1 MIPKNIV
8 EEIKSR
14 LDIVDVISE
23 YINLE
28 RVGQYYRALCPFH
41 TETRPSFYVSP
52 KLQRY
57 KCFGCGASGDVIK
70 FVQEMENIS
79 FYEALEKLSKKAGID
94 LSKYSKTAA
103 KSGYAIYTSFY
114 EKLKD
119 LYKKEL
125 LKNKKSLTYLKDK
138 RKLSE
143 EEILKFEF
151 GYSPPNS
158 KLPITVAKELNFSL
172 EMLMRTGVVFRTAK
186 GVKDIFED
194 RIIIPIKNESGNTI
208 AFGGRILDEGEPK
221 YINSKDTKY
230 FSKSRTLF
238 LLDIAKGYIRRVDM
252 VIVTEGYFDAIALHR
267 AGFENTVAVL
277 GTALTQQH
285 AMRLSNLSK
294 NIILAFDS
302 DEAGKRAAIRSI
314 EVLLS
319 RGFDILVVDYGDYK
333 DADSLYTKEGKEGI
347 ERVFEKAKSFEQFIV
362 DYYKERYDLSTP
374 SGVERFA
381 NAIGEWGKRI
391 SSYTSSVRVEALTK
405 YASDASGLSQKDL
418 ERFVRSPFIAVQKN
432 RKKIGLNEEIAFLF
446 FNFEDVR
453 EDILDLPRDI
463 LGDCLKEILDSYENT
478 NNLNQTMENLSK
490 ECGDWIFNVLKDMP
504 PPSDYQKVLKDI
516 KRRLELKK
524 LTKRLKEIDT
534 RLNSATEEEKPVL
547 LQARMDIVRK
557 MKSLQRG

>member
-1 MIPKNIV
+1 MIPKNVI
-8 EEIKSR
+8 EEIKNR

-57 KCFGCGASGDVIK
+57 KCFGCGASGDIIK

-79 FYEALEKLSKKAGID
+79 FYEALEKLAKKAGID
-94 LSKYSKTAA
+94 LSKYSKTSS
-103 KSGYAIYTSFY
+103 KSEYSIYTAFY

-125 LKNKKSLTYLKDK
+125 LKNEKALIYLKEK
-138 RKLSE
+138 RKLPE
-143 EEILKFEF
+143 EDIVRFEF
-151 GYSPPNS
+151 GYSPADS
-158 KLPITVAKELNFSL
+158 KLPIVVAKELNLSL

-186 GVKDIFED
+186 GVRDIFEN
-194 RIIIPIKNESGNTI
+194 RIVIPIKNESGNTI

-238 LLDIAKGYIRRVDM
+238 LLDAAKNYIRKLDM

-267 AGFENTVAVL
+267 AGLENTVAVL
-277 GTALTQQH
+277 GTALTLQH

-314 EVLLS
+314 DVLLS

-333 DADSLYTKEGKEGI
+333 DADSLYTKEGKDGI
-347 ERVFEKAKSFEQFIV
+347 ERVFEKAISFEQFIV

-391 SSYTSSVRVEALTK
+391 ASHASSVRVEALVK
-405 YASDASGLSQKDL
+405 YASDVSGLSQKDL
-418 ERFVRSPFIAVQKN
+418 EKFVRSPSVSIHEV
-432 RKKIGLNEEIAFLF
+432 RKKIGINEEIAFLF
-446 FNFEDVR
+446 FNYEDVR
-453 EDILDLPRDI
+453 KEILDLPRDI
-463 LGDCLKEILDSYENT
+463 LGNCLKEILNGYEST
-478 NNLNQTMENLSK
+478 KDLNQTMENLSK
-490 ECGDWIFNVLKDMP
+490 ECGDWIFNVLKDTP
-504 PPSDYQKVLKDI
+504 LPSDYQKVLKDI

-524 LTKRLKEIDT
+524 LTKRLKEIDMH
-534 RLNSATEEEKPVL
+534 LNSAADEEKRVL
-547 LQARMDIVRK
+547 LRARMDIVRK

>member
-1 MIPKNIV
+1 MIPKDVI

-57 KCFGCGASGDVIK
+57 KCFGCGANGDVIK

-79 FYEALEKLSKKAGID
+79 FYEALEKLAKRAGVD
-94 LSKYSKTAA
+94 LSKYSKTSS
-103 KSGYAIYTSFY
+103 KSGYSIYTTFY
-114 EKLKD
+114 KKLKD

-125 LKNKKSLTYLKDK
+125 LKNKKALAYLKDK
-138 RKLSE
+138 RRLSE
-143 EEILKFEF
+143 EEISHFEF
-151 GYSPPNS
+151 GYSPLGS
-158 KLPITVAKELNFSL
+158 KLPIIIAKELNLSL
-172 EMLMRTGVVFRTAK
+172 EMLMKTGVVFRTTK
-186 GVKDIFED
+186 GIKDIFED
-194 RIIIPIKNESGNTI
+194 RIVIPIKNESGDTI
-208 AFGGRILDEGEPK
+208 AFGGRVLDEGEPK

-238 LLDIAKGYIRRVDM
+238 LLDIAKNYIRRLDM

-294 NIILAFDS
+294 NIVLAFDS
-302 DEAGKRAAIRSI
+302 DEAGKKAAIRSI
-314 EVLLS
+314 SVLLS
-319 RGFDILVVDYGDYK
+319 RGFNILVVDYRDYK
-333 DADSLYTKEGKEGI
+333 DADSLYTKEGKDGI
-347 ERVFEKAKSFEQFIV
+347 EKVFEKAMSFEEFIV
-362 DYYKERYDLSTP
+362 NYYKERYDLSTP
-374 SGVERFA
+374 SGVESFA
-381 NAIGEWGKRI
+381 SAIGEWGKRI
-391 SSYTSSVRVEALTK
+391 APYTSSVRVEALVK
-405 YASDASGLSQKDL
+405 YASEVSGLSQKDL
-418 ERFVRSPFIAVQKN
+418 ERFVRSPTVAVQED
-432 RKKIGLNEEIAFLF
+432 RKRVGADEEIAYLF
-446 FNFEDVR
+446 FNYEDTR
-453 EDILDLPRDI
+453 EEILNFPRDV
-463 LGDCLKEILDSYENT
+463 LGNCIKEILDLYKNT

-490 ECGDWIFNVLKDMP
+490 ECSDWIFNVLKDTP
-504 PPSDYQKVLKDI
+504 PPSDYQRILRDV

-524 LTKRLKEIDT
+524 LTKRLKEIDMH
-534 RLNSATEEEKPVL
+534 LNSATDEERHVL
-547 LQARMDIVRK
+547 LKARMDIVRK